1 MKLWT
6 WDTMLAEGVESHP
19 EELDAFNSL
28 SRIAYA
34 SFEEWLGLDML
45 KCDLATVIVGCRC
58 PEKLWR
64 GAAGL
69 PDPMTLCS
77 GSCVTAGI
85 RATSVL
91 SMLSPVVTSERNS
104 ATEIGMAL
112 VRESVA
118 IATNTITSP
127 NPGLDFLVG
136 WYKLLLERN

>member
-58 PEKLWR
+58 PDSLKEQQKEAMTWR
-64 GAAGL
+64 RRITGSD
-69 PDPMTLCS
+69 DPMQWILRHSRNPRNVGFINALTRRYQRKKLCHRNWN
-77 GSCVTAGI
+77 GPRAGI
-85 RATSVL
+85 RCYCDEHNHE
-91 SMLSPVVTSERNS
+91 PQ
-104 ATEIGMAL
+104 
-112 VRESVA
+112 
-118 IATNTITSP
+118 
-127 NPGLDFLVG
+127 PGA
-136 WYKLLLERN
+136 